1 MTTVLST
8 KMGQWKRIRV
18 FVVGD
23 AEAGKSSVVRWLKGD
38 RFVETHNQT
47 DGAAIETIDLKDW
60 KVMEYDHTSV
70 FDLNRLK
77 RQAAQANFNSD
88 ISDISQENTSLVLTI
103 TQEKRTSV
111 PSTNSNVTKNE
122 ASEEVVTHFIEQ
134 RLKQRPPETTSNG
147 ITLHLWDCGGQEVY
161 YNTHHFFFTSMA
173 IYLLVVD
180 ISKDDFETKGVGRVE
195 FWIRTIRS
203 YAPQVLTYPMIGISV
218 LTYYDRNQEHQHR
231 YESSPLTSI
240 RYQLKQLIEEWRH
253 FTSHSVV

>member
-1 MTTVLST
+1 MREEMTKVLST

-23 AEAGKSSVVRWLKGD
+23 GAAGKSSVVRWLKGD
-38 RFVETHNQT
+38 RFVETHNRT

-60 KVMEYDHTSV
+60 RVMEYDHTSV

-77 RQAAQANFNSD
+77 RQAAAQANFNSVDSVNSD
-88 ISDISQENTSLVLTI
+88 ISDISQENTLLVQTI

-111 PSTNSNVTKNE
+111 PSTNSNVTKNG

-134 RLKQRPPETTSNG
+134 RLKRRLPETTSDG
-147 ITLHLWDCGGQEVY
+147 MTLHLWDCGGQEVY
-161 YNTHHFFFTSMA
+161 YNTHHFFFTSTA

-180 ISKDDFETKGVGRVE
+180 LSKDDFETKGVERIE

-203 YAPQVLTYPMIGISV
+203 YAPKQVSAYPMIGISV
-218 LTYYDRNQEHQHR
+218 L
-231 YESSPLTSI
+231 I
-240 RYQLKQLIEEWRH
+240 
-253 FTSHSVV
+253 